1 MLTETIPL
9 RNRALF
15 REQAYIGGRWCDAAS
30 KESFAVTNPAT
41 GEVIGTVP
49 MLGADEIDQAIAA
62 AAEAQSDW
70 AARTAG
76 ERSRILMRW
85 YELILANADDLALL
99 MTTEQGKP
107 LAEAKGEVVYAASF
121 VQWFAEE
128 AKRAYGRTIPAPW
141 DDKRIIV
148 TKQPVGVTAA
158 ITPWNFPTA
167 MLTRKGA
174 PALAAGCTLVAKP
187 AEDTPYSALAL
198 AVLAAEAGLPDGVLN
213 IVTGDPEAI
222 GKRLL
227 ASPTVRKVSF
237 TGSTAVGKLLMRQ
250 AADTVKKISLEL
262 GGNAPVI
269 VYDDAD
275 LETAVAGIMASKY
288 RNTGQTCVCAN
299 RIFVQ
304 AGIYDRVLARLA
316 DEIARLKVGDGRE
329 EGVVQGPLI
338 NRQALE
344 KVEAHVADARAKG
357 GRVLVGGAR
366 HALGGT
372 FFEPTLIAD
381 ATPEMQLFA
390 EETFGPVAPVF
401 RFVDE
406 AEAIA
411 LANDT
416 PFGLASY
423 VFSRDVGRIF
433 RTAEALETGIVGVNS
448 GIISTEVA
456 PFGGMKQSGIGREGG
471 QEGLEEFLETKYIC
485 LGL

>member
-1 MLTETIPL
+1 MLTEAIPL

-15 REQAYIGGRWCDAAS
+15 REKAFIGGRWCDAAS
-30 KESFAVTNPAT
+30 KETFSVTNPAT

-49 MLGADEIDQAIAA
+49 LLAEAEVEAAIAA
-62 AAEAQSDW
+62 AQSAQTDW
-70 AARTAG
+70 AARPAK
-76 ERSRILMRW
+76 ERAAILRRW

-107 LAEAKGEVVYAASF
+107 LAEARGEVVYAASF
-121 VQWFAEE
+121 VEWFAEE
-128 AKRAYGRTIPAPW
+128 AKRAYGRTIPAPFA
-141 DDKRIIV
+141 DKRILV

-158 ITPWNFPTA
+158 ITPWNFPAA

-174 PALAAGCTLVAKP
+174 PALAAGCTIVAKP
-187 AEDTPYSALAL
+187 AEDTPFTALAL

-227 ASPTVRKVSF
+227 ASPVVRKVSF
-237 TGSTAVGKLLMRQ
+237 TGSTAVGRLLMRQ
-250 AADTVKKISLEL
+250 AADTVKKVSLEL

-304 AGIYDRVLARLA
+304 AGIHDTVVARLA
-316 DEIARLKVGDGRE
+316 EEIAALKVGDGRE

-338 NRQALE
+338 NAAALE
-344 KVEAHVADARAKG
+344 KVEAHVADAKEKG
-357 GRVLVGGAR
+357 GRVVVGGKR

-372 FFEPTLIAD
+372 FYEPTLIVD
-381 ATPEMQLFA
+381 ATRGMRLFD
-390 EETFGPVAPVF
+390 EETFGPVAPIF
-401 RFVDE
+401 RFE
-406 AEAIA
+406 SEEEAIA

-471 QEGLEEFLETKYIC
+471 HEGLEEYLETKYIC